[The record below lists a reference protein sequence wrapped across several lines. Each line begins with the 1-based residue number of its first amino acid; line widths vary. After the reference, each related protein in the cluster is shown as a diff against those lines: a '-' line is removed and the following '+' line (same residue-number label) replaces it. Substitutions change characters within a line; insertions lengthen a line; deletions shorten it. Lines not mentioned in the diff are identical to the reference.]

1 MKGSDNHMDGLKR
14 IVKLATLA
22 LAAVMVLQAFPT
34 AASAACPA
42 TNPVSALI
50 AAIDAANADSKS
62 NQHAINLFPQT
73 TYVLSTDCVLPTI
86 TSKIHINGNGAT
98 IDGAGV
104 VQVFNVAVN
113 GDLRLNVLKVS
124 GGSAFPGGG
133 IYNAGALT
141 VNDVIISGNNGGG
154 IFNAGGTLILKDST
168 VSGNHG
174 GAGGGGISNA
184 GGTLILR
191 NSTVNGNNGGGGGGG
206 GIATDN
212 GTLEL
217 INSSVSDNV
226 AKEGGGISSF
236 DSTVII
242 RNC

>member
-168 VSGNHG
+168 VSGNQAED
-174 GAGGGGISNA
+174 GAGIETF
-184 GGTLILR
+184 GGTLTL
-191 NSTVNGNNGGGGGGG
+191 NHTSVVGNFAGR
-206 GIATDN
+206 
-212 GTLEL
+212 
-217 INSSVSDNV
+217 
-226 AKEGGGISSF
+226 EGGGIRSE
-236 DSTVII
+236 
-242 RNC
+242 N